1 MWVREDFSR
10 RGAVT
15 RSRLDFCE
23 GLVMRQGQG
32 CSNAC
37 GCEMEGRGQEVVLR
51 RPPGA
56 DEDQVA
62 ANPDQGL
69 LSAFGHFNL
78 TCWALDSNELFI
90 F

>member
-1 MWVREDFSR
+1 
-10 RGAVT
+10 
-15 RSRLDFCE
+15 
-23 GLVMRQGQG
+23 
-32 CSNAC
+32 
-37 GCEMEGRGQEVVLR
+37 MEGRGQEVVLR